1 MLDNNLRM
9 IMAYHE
15 ASHAVIARVQGIEC
29 LCVVMFSP
37 VDGLAAGTRTPIS
50 TYRDADQFR
59 KSIIVTL
66 AGPCG
71 EMKHRNKPW
80 SRKYLKRWQSDYENA
95 RTAARQAA
103 LIATGVDPG
112 SVGSIQ
118 PTTEQIAYCNDLLLD
133 CLDTARNLVN
143 EHWLAI
149 GRVAQTL
156 MTCDLLDQIDLDHLI
171 IGRRPSLISIREYVQ

>member
-1 MLDNNLRM
+1 MLDSNLRM

-37 VDGLAAGTRTPIS
+37 IEGLAAGTRTPIS
-50 TYRDADQFR
+50 TYHDAGQFR
-59 KSIIVTL
+59 KGIIVTL

-95 RTAARQAA
+95 RTAAHQAA
-103 LIATGVDPG
+103 LAATGVDPG
-112 SVGSIQ
+112 SVRSIK
-118 PTTEQIAYCNDLLLD
+118 PTAEQIAYSNDLLLD
-133 CLDTARNLVN
+133 CLNTARNLVN
-143 EHWLAI
+143 KHWLAI
-149 GRVAQTL
+149 ERVAQTL
-156 MTCDLLDQIDLDHLI
+156 MISDLLDQIDLDHLI
-171 IGRRPSLISIREYVQ
+171 AGRRPSLMSIREYVQ